1 MFQYPK
7 QAEVNRVLPNNKIYA
22 HAKASSALQRKFVDQ
37 VERIVWLCKLA
48 PETVNLPPAKH
59 VSEIQVF
66 DLHLKQRALHE
77 DVLRPIDRT
86 IRHPI
91 AFQLVLGDERRF
103 VMAHKRPSDANSDK
117 WVVEAYF
124 ESAWMPLDALR
135 LEPLPAVL
143 SLHSLYETLIGA
155 HLPHPAREGES
166 LSAHVERM
174 EALHRTENE
183 IQKLES
189 KIAKEKQFNRR
200 VELNQKLRTLKSQ
213 VEALYLD

>member
-7 QAEVNRVLPNNKIYA
+7 QAEVNRVLPKNKIYA

-37 VERIVWLCKLA
+37 VEKIVWRYKLA
-48 PETVNLPPAKH
+48 SETVNLPPAKH
-59 VSEIQVF
+59 ISEIQVF

-77 DVLRPIDRT
+77 DVLRAIDRT

-91 AFQLVLGDERRF
+91 AFQLVLGEELRF
-103 VMAHKRPSDANSDK
+103 AMAHKRPNDATSDK

-174 EALHRTENE
+174 EALQRTQKE

-189 KIAKEKQFNRR
+189 RIAKEKQFNRR
-200 VELNQKLRTLKSQ
+200 VELNQELRMLQAALQKLRSG
-213 VEALYLD
+213 